1 MHLLRQ
7 NLGQAVH
14 LVHVLADQSH
24 RVLHKYVE
32 LRCLV
37 DILIQNAARMPVVTA
52 LMLRDLCASF
62 LKQLHLDL
70 ALQRVVFLKL
80 IVQNYDRVLDEISV
94 LDLLVDQQLRL
105 SVHHVLKQRRPEQIN
120 RRLDV
125 LVSEIAVIL

>member
-80 IVQNYDRVLDEISV
+80 IVQDYDRVLDEISV